1 MHPIEHLRHVARA
14 SGAPQRALVREAAS
28 AVGSFARDPAALVT
42 VCRRLVSR
50 QPSSGPLV
58 WLSARL
64 LTATDVRSEAW
75 DAVEAI
81 ENDTSTKELE
91 RAIPDESRIAVLG
104 WPERIGRALPPR
116 GDVRVMVIDTLR
128 EGSAFASRLIDQDVD
143 ALDVPIEG
151 LAAAVASVDL
161 LVIEAS
167 AIGPT
172 ECLSIAGTRAA
183 AAVAKAADIPVWLL
197 GGVGYFLP
205 QRMWDGLI
213 ASVEMEGDVW
223 DLDDEAV
230 PLSLVTAIVGA
241 EGVQPV
247 DEALKATDCPVT
259 PELFSVT

>member
-1 MHPIEHLRHVARA
+1 M
-14 SGAPQRALVREAAS
+14 VREAAS
-28 AVGSFARDPAALVT
+28 AVGSFGQDPAALVT

-50 QPSSGPLV
+50 QPTSGPLV
-58 WLSARL
+58 WLAARL
-64 LTATDVRSEAW
+64 LTATDVRAEAW
-75 DAVEAI
+75 AAVEAI
-81 ENDTSTKELE
+81 ENDTTTKEFE
-91 RAIPDESRIAVLG
+91 RAIPDDARIAVLG

-143 ALDVPIEG
+143 AFDVPIEG
-151 LAAAVASVDL
+151 LGAAVASADL

-172 ECLSIAGTRAA
+172 ECLTVAGTRAA
-183 AAVAKAADIPVWLL
+183 AAVATTAGIPVWLL
-197 GGVGYFLP
+197 GGVGYLLP

-230 PLSLVTAIVGA
+230 PLDLVSAIVTP
-241 EGVQPV
+241 EGVRPV
-247 DEALKATDCPVT
+247 DEALLATDCPVT
-259 PELFSVT
+259 PELFAVT